1 MCPQK
6 INKAH
11 TGPEKEKKMNKKQ
24 TIEALKKAGYQVKP
38 NVFARERI
46 EACNGS
52 ERVDVFFGRR
62 TRNGKQAESAVFYCI
77 PIFQPSGTHKS
88 SRGSGMDECEIIP
101 GLRAKEHRAAKRF
114 STAFP
119 KLIVRECGV
128 ATTCFKAG
136 KVLSR

>member
-1 MCPQK
+1 
-6 INKAH
+6 
-11 TGPEKEKKMNKKQ
+11 MNKKQ
-24 TIEALKKAGYQVKP
+24 TIEALKKAGYKVKP
-38 NVFARERI
+38 NVFARERV

-62 TRNGKQAESAVFYCI
+62 TRDGKKAEAAVFHCI

-88 SRGSGMDECEIIP
+88 SRGSGIEIIP

-114 STAFP
+114 SIAFP
-119 KLIVRECGV
+119 ELIVRECGV

-136 KVLSR
+136 KVLSK

>member
-1 MCPQK
+1 
-6 INKAH
+6 
-11 TGPEKEKKMNKKQ
+11 MNKKQ

-38 NVFARERI
+38 NVFARERV

-62 TRNGKQAESAVFYCI
+62 TRDGKQAVSAVFYCI

-88 SRGSGMDECEIIP
+88 SRGSGDECEIIP

-114 STAFP
+114 STLFP

-136 KVLSR
+136 KILSK